1 MGSNFTK
8 FSEEFHSKTG
18 YQILNHNI
26 PELLIVKFTDE
37 FEAEKKIRKI
47 DGVKEINLLCTVHL
61 NQLLQSYYIP
71 TVFVEPNFDQCSAI
85 FKKFIPL
92 PLYVRALNYSEKTL
106 SKIFS
111 YPVYEKLPAPI
122 FEIYHVK
129 DPKFTLNE
137 YHLLSF
143 KLLSLDDSRQIYK
156 LSSKINAIL
165 KSYFE
170 RRDYDLVELYLEF
183 GKYNNQITL
192 ATVFQF
198 NSFVLKPISNSP
210 ELIFDNQHP
219 SKLKQVFLNF
229 QKLIY

>member
-1 MGSNFTK
+1 MGSNSRRLIEQFKT
-8 FSEEFHSKTG
+8 KTG
-18 YQILNHNI
+18 YQIISHNI
-26 PELLIVKFTDE
+26 PDLLIVKFTDE
-37 FEAEKKIRKI
+37 IETEKKIRKI
-47 DGVKEINLLCTVHL
+47 DGVKEVNLLCTVHI

-71 TVFVEPNFDQCSAI
+71 TVFVEPNFDQCSVI
-85 FKKFIPL
+85 FKNFIPL
-92 PLYVRALNYSEKTL
+92 PLYVRVLNYSEKTL
-106 SKIFS
+106 SKIFN

-122 FEIYHVK
+122 FEIYHIK
-129 DPKFTLNE
+129 DTKFPLNE

-143 KLLSLDDSRQIYK
+143 KLLSLDDSRQIFK

-170 RRDYDLVELYLEF
+170 RRDYDLVELFLEF

-192 ATVFQF
+192 ATIFQF
-198 NSFVLKPISNSP
+198 NSFVLKPISNST
-210 ELIFDNQHP
+210 ELIFDNQPP

>member
-1 MGSNFTK
+1 MGSNSIRFT
-8 FSEEFHSKTG
+8 EEFQSKTG
-18 YQILNHNI
+18 YKILNHNV
-26 PELLIVKFTDE
+26 PEFLVIKFTDE
-37 FEAEKKIRKI
+37 IEAENKIRKI
-47 DGVKEINLLCTVHL
+47 NGVKEINFLCTVHL
-61 NQLLQSYYIP
+61 NQLLQSYNIP
-71 TVFVEPNFDQCSAI
+71 TVFVEPNFDQSLVI
-85 FKKFIPL
+85 FKKYFPL

-106 SKIFS
+106 SRIFNF
-111 YPVYEKLPAPI
+111 PVYEKLPAPI
-122 FEIYHVK
+122 FEIYHQK
-129 DPKFTLNE
+129 DPKFPLNE

-143 KLLSLDDSRQIYK
+143 RLLSLDDSRQIFK

-170 RRDYDLVELYLEF
+170 RRGYDLVELYLEF
-183 GKYNNQITL
+183 GKYNNKITL

-210 ELIFDNQHP
+210 ELIFDNQPP